1 MSSLRK
7 FLFFGLGLVIL
18 VTGYFIFQN
27 RFQANE
33 YEEVRE
39 TKDTIATRFATQYEV
54 AIFAG
59 GCFWCMEPPFEKI
72 PGVLDAVSGYIGGDV
87 ENPTYEQVAAGGTGH
102 AEAVRIRYDP
112 GQVSYEQ
119 LLQIFWRQIDPTDAG
134 GQFVDRGTP
143 YRSGIFYLDET
154 QRQLAEQSKQA
165 FDASG
170 RFDQPIVTE
179 VTAAGT
185 FYEAEDYHQDYYKK
199 QPIRYNFYRSNS
211 GRDDFLQKVWGEDL
225 EFKVVDRMA
234 KYKDFDKEARLAQL
248 TELQYEV
255 TQNHGTERAFANE
268 YNDNKRDGI
277 YVDIVS
283 GEPLFSSTHKYD
295 SGTGWPSFTQPLE
308 HGNIVYKEDRSL
320 MMVRIEVRS
329 KYADSHLGHV
339 FEDGPAPTG
348 LRYCMNSAAM
358 RFIPKEDLEKAGYG
372 EYLSLFTAEK

>member
-7 FLFFGLGLVIL
+7 FLFFCLGLAVL

-39 TKDTIATRFATQYEV
+39 TKDTIATRFAPQYEV

-72 PGVLDAVSGYIGGDV
+72 SGVLDAVSGYIGGTVD
-87 ENPTYEQVAAGGTGH
+87 NPTYEQVAAGGTGH

-119 LLQIFWRQIDPTDAG
+119 LLQIFWRQIDPTDPD

-165 FDASG
+165 LDASG